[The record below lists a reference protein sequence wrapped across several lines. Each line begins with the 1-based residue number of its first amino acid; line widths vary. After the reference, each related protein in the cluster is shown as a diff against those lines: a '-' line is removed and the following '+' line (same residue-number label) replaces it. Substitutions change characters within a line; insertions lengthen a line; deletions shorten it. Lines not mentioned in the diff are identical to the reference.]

1 MDEDGSGE
9 IEFDEFLVL
18 MSRQILNSDVTYD
31 CEKAF
36 DIWSV
41 FLFFCFYFF
50 IFVFFNFIFDAHAFM
65 KIIPFTWYMSNLYHC
80 LNLTCVLL
88 FHGVPVPLFLSF
100 SFFSFLINNNK
111 NRDSDHDGR
120 ITVEQIKSVFQ
131 RLPERPTEDEIE
143 ELIDMADT
151 DRDGM
156 INFDDLMNML
166 DSYKPH

>member
-1 MDEDGSGE
+1 M
-9 IEFDEFLVL
+9 
-18 MSRQILNSDVTYD
+18 
-31 CEKAF
+31 
-36 DIWSV
+36 
-41 FLFFCFYFF
+41 
-50 IFVFFNFIFDAHAFM
+50 
-65 KIIPFTWYMSNLYHC
+65 
-80 LNLTCVLL
+80 
-88 FHGVPVPLFLSF
+88 FHGTGTSFFFLSF
-100 SFFSFLINNNK
+100 SHFFIKKK

>member
-1 MDEDGSGE
+1 MVHVKSLSLSQSY
-9 IEFDEFLVL
+9 ICITVSWCTCASFPFFLLFLV
-18 MSRQILNSDVTYD
+18 
-31 CEKAF
+31 
-36 DIWSV
+36 
-41 FLFFCFYFF
+41 FYQQQ
-50 IFVFFNFIFDAHAFM
+50 
-65 KIIPFTWYMSNLYHC
+65 
-80 LNLTCVLL
+80 
-88 FHGVPVPLFLSF
+88 
-100 SFFSFLINNNK
+100 K

-143 ELIDMADT
+143 ELIDLADT

>member
-1 MDEDGSGE
+1 M
-9 IEFDEFLVL
+9 
-18 MSRQILNSDVTYD
+18 
-31 CEKAF
+31 
-36 DIWSV
+36 
-41 FLFFCFYFF
+41 
-50 IFVFFNFIFDAHAFM
+50 
-65 KIIPFTWYMSNLYHC
+65 
-80 LNLTCVLL
+80 
-88 FHGVPVPLFLSF
+88 VPVPLFFPFLSF
-100 SFFSFLINNNK
+100 IFLSKKKK

>member
-1 MDEDGSGE
+1 M
-9 IEFDEFLVL
+9 
-18 MSRQILNSDVTYD
+18 
-31 CEKAF
+31 
-36 DIWSV
+36 
-41 FLFFCFYFF
+41 
-50 IFVFFNFIFDAHAFM
+50 
-65 KIIPFTWYMSNLYHC
+65 
-80 LNLTCVLL
+80 
-88 FHGVPVPLFLSF
+88 VPVPLF
-100 SFFSFLINNNK
+100 FSFLSLIFLSKKK

-166 DSYKPH
+166 